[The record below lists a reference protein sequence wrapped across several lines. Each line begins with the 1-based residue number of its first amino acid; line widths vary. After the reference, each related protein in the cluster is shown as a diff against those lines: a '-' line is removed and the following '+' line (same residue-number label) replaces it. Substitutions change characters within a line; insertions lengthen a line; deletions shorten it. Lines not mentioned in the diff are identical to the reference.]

1 MELITN
7 YVDSRPIMFQIW
19 IGLEQNP
26 ISGMMILKINM
37 NLQYFIIQDY
47 TNGMMEQN

>member
-7 YVDSRPIMFQIW
+7 NVDSRPIMFQIW
-19 IGLEQNP
+19 IGLEKNP
-26 ISGMMILKINM
+26 ISGIMIFKINM
-37 NLQYFIIQDY
+37 NLQCFIIKDY